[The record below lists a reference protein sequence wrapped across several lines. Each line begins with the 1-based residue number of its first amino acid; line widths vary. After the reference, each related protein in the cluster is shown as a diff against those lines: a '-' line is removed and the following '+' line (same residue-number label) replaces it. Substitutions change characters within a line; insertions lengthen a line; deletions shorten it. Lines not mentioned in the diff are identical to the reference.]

1 MIHRIFFCL
10 RTSRH
15 ILIIKMATNYLT
27 TYMKRLSSI
36 PAPGGG
42 CHPTLLG
49 VANLGVMAGFTPE
62 RIFADLRQSI
72 PLGNRRIPDREI
84 NDAISRA
91 VLDHGGDALQ
101 KYRILPKLE
110 PVTHDGPRVLRNI
123 IRQANTGDE
132 SDILDASPIRIDWP
146 QEEDA
151 ANFLSYLF
159 DPNALIFIGD
169 NVEPGILGR
178 NIRTVAD
185 WIDYLTKGRKA
196 GPFIIINPLNG
207 APVKKK
213 TGEGMTFRG
222 DGNIQDFRYCLV
234 EFDNITR
241 EDQLRFWVAA
251 DLPVCALI
259 DTGGKSI
266 HGWLDLH
273 KLADIKNHDQWDFHI
288 KCRLYDQSLIPMGV
302 DRACCN
308 PARLSR
314 LPGHFRTEK
323 EKIQRLLWLSPEGRS
338 VMI

>member
-10 RTSRH
+10 RTSRR

-27 TYMKRLSSI
+27 SYMKRLSSI
-36 PAPGGG
+36 PAPGEG
-42 CHPTLLG
+42 CHHALLG
-49 VANLGVMAGFTPE
+49 VANLGIMAGLTPQK
-62 RIFADLRQSI
+62 IFADLRQYI
-72 PLGNRRIPDREI
+72 PHGSRRIPDREI

-169 NVEPGILGR
+169 SVEPGILGR

-185 WIDYLTKGRKA
+185 WIDYFKKGRKA

-213 TGEGMTFRG
+213 TGE
-222 DGNIQDFRYCLV
+222 
-234 EFDNITR
+234 
-241 EDQLRFWVAA
+241 QLSCQV
-251 DLPVCALI
+251 VI
-259 DTGGKSI
+259 
-266 HGWLDLH
+266 
-273 KLADIKNHDQWDFHI
+273 
-288 KCRLYDQSLIPMGV
+288 
-302 DRACCN
+302 
-308 PARLSR
+308 
-314 LPGHFRTEK
+314 E
-323 EKIQRLLWLSPEGRS
+323 
-338 VMI
+338 